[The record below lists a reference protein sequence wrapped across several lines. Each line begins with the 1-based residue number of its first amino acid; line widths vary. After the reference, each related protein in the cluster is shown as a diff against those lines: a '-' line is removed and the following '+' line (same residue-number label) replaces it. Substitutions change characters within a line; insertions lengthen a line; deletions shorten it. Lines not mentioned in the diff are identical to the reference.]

1 MKYDFSNKTI
11 LITGGTG
18 ALGRNL
24 LKSFLFQNPKT
35 IIVTYRNEKEM
46 QDLKTDLFK
55 TNDYSSEN
63 VSTIIDFIKI
73 DISKD
78 NDIKKLIS
86 YISEKYGQIHILINV
101 VGGYIGGKSILEIT
115 ESEWDKMIDINL
127 KSAFLISKNVIPV
140 MVTNRY
146 GKLVHISSRSGIK
159 AQGNDAAY
167 ASSKAALIRFIESVS
182 EDVKDYNININC
194 VLPTIIDTEANRK
207 AMPNADYSR
216 WVKPEDL
223 SNVILFLCSDDSKII
238 NGSAIPTYGLL

>member
-18 ALGRNL
+18 ALGRIL
-24 LKSFLFQNPKT
+24 LKSFLFQNSKT
-35 IIVTYRNEKEM
+35 IVVTYRNEKEM

-55 TNDYSSEN
+55 TKDYSSEN
-63 VSTIIDFIKI
+63 VSNIIDFIKI

-78 NDIKKLIS
+78 NEIKKLIS

-101 VGGYIGGKSILEIT
+101 VGGYIGGKSILELT
-115 ESEWDKMIDINL
+115 DSQWDKMIDINL
-127 KSAFLISKNVIPV
+127 KTAFLISKNIIPI

-159 AQGNDAAY
+159 AQGKDAAY
-167 ASSKAALIRFIESVS
+167 ASSKAGLIRFIESAS